1 MIPYASLYVIHN
13 KRQDCRRSA
22 VDAYLGP
29 GVHVCSG
36 VHFSARVS
44 RSSITSLLRCPLLFL
59 LTSSPPTSP
68 PPLHPV
74 HVRYDLF
81 ATTRCAIV
89 SLAPSPF
96 RPLSPICLGS
106 SSPPLGLAVLLHFC
120 SFPFSLFLS
129 LSLSLFLFCFQL
141 CVILY
146 TWCTNPCACWRATK
160 GPNNFEG

>member
-68 PPLHPV
+68 P
-74 HVRYDLF
+74 LF
-81 ATTRCAIV
+81 TPSTYGTICSPPPGARL
-89 SLAPSPF
+89 SLSLRLRFVLFLPSAWDQVLLRSVLQSFCIFAPSP
-96 RPLSPICLGS
+96 
-106 SSPPLGLAVLLHFC
+106 
-120 SFPFSLFLS
+120 SLFSS